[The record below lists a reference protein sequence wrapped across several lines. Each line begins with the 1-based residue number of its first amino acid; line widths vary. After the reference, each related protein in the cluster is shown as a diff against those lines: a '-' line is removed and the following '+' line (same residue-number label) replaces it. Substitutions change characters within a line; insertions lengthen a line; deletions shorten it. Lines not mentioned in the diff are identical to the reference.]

1 MEVKNNDKILPL
13 MSAILKK
20 KPKKSVKNLTP
31 IIQLRNSNQLLRKN
45 SFSSKAF
52 SRKKSKIELKFC
64 SSLVN
69 KPVMRP
75 NVSADCWVLM
85 NSRKLKVIEAKNE
98 NTQREIASLTKIMT
112 CITAIYE
119 VSNRG
124 RSFDEV
130 VVVSERAAKIEGTSA
145 GLLQNEK
152 IKLLDL
158 LYALMLPSGND
169 AAISLAEYIGSMIRS
184 DEDPLASFINSMNK
198 YAKSFELEKTI
209 FTNPHGMST
218 SLNLSTALEIGKM
231 SCRAMRNPLFQTIV
245 GTKKYSCIG
254 FTEGKLRKIE
264 WVNTNCLLNKGFAGV
279 KTGTT
284 PAAGACLCFC
294 LKKKKISILGVL
306 LASKTPD
313 IRWNEAIRLINYTNK
328 CI

>member
-1 MEVKNNDKILPL
+1 MEVKSNDRILPL
-13 MSAILKK
+13 MSTITKK
-20 KPKKSVKNLTP
+20 KPKKSAKNLTP
-31 IIQLRNSNQLLRKN
+31 ILHIRDSNQLLRKN
-45 SFSSKAF
+45 SISSKAF
-52 SRKKSKIELKFC
+52 LRKKSRIELKFC
-64 SSLVN
+64 SSLFN
-69 KPVMRP
+69 KPAIRP

-85 NSRKLKVIEAKNE
+85 NLKKFKVIEAKNE

-119 VSNRG
+119 LSNRG
-124 RSFDEV
+124 RSLNEM

-145 GLLQNEK
+145 GLQQNEK
-152 IKLLDL
+152 LKVLDL

-169 AAISLAEYIGSMIRS
+169 AAISLAEYIGSIINS
-184 DEDPLASFINSMNK
+184 DQDPLANFISSMNK

-209 FTNPHGMST
+209 FNNPHGMST
-218 SLNLSTALEIGKM
+218 SLNLSTAFEIGKM

-254 FTEGKLRKIE
+254 FSEGKVRTIE
-264 WVNTNCLLNKGFAGV
+264 WVNTNCLLNKGFVGV

-294 LKKKKISILGVL
+294 LKKKKKSILGVL